1 MERKRVRVF
10 RPQGAGI
17 AMYEPGGQ
25 VPTADQGGEAEMIL
39 QAYVQSQQMT
49 EQEAQQFMQSFMQMQ
64 PEQQQTM
71 LSQIAEQ
78 LMSQQGSSM
87 NQMASPETPM
97 ARYGG
102 DLAQAKKGLSK
113 KIKGVTADQN
123 MTSDNV
129 VTKRGETIMN
139 SIGQKMMTNLIDE
152 GYKMAQS
159 QNMMPNPSQQAMMQ
173 MNAAGASEDQ
183 FFDGGSYNYNFGPF
197 YGGYDNP
204 AENPMIQNFYRTQ
217 NQTQQ
222 AGQNFLG
229 AVGDLAKGSE
239 VTGIKTRVRG
249 DMFRDLRKQDEMSM
263 ARNGGVPKFQNAGTT
278 PDWMS
283 GKVSV
288 GKILIKDSQ
297 GLQSYVTPEEAQM
310 WNSMVQQDPSA
321 SLNDISFKSDIID
334 SQGNPARIG
343 VASPQ
348 GMVQFTSGQPNSSNT
363 QNNNSNQGSGYY
375 TGPMG
380 GFYFEDGQIKFGQP
394 GTQGGQGMPG
404 GFTGGLPAA
413 SSMQQLL
420 GTYGAGAIGKAFQM
434 MTPEDV
440 YMSKFKTS
448 AGIMGPR
455 LVAKWK
461 YKPDGSVERV
471 TEEEFGDNTQS
482 QNEAFGRRTSGER
495 PGKVERMQRRG
506 ERAYDRYF
514 GNKASADQNTGN
526 EAENFAQS
534 RESYNLP
541 ILTPTGGS
549 GMGSMMNYNEDVI
562 PNMDLI
568 TPPVKS
574 EPVINRRTS
583 TRLST
588 EPDEFAVGGM
598 AGKLVMRNKYAPS
611 AGAIGRFASPAMDFA
626 SSLMEGAGVKEN
638 EAAYTPGNWSATLRS
653 DMPMSRGVWGKG
665 PGLIGQEIPN
675 LQPDYAEAYRFPQ
688 NPGEFTNT
696 APFNIG
702 QNGGSFQYGGS
713 YMDGYEDENED
724 VYYLDEDEIQDIMK
738 RGGQIE
744 YL

>member
-39 QAYVQSQQMT
+39 QAYIQSQQMT

-71 LSQIAEQ
+71 LSQISEQ

-229 AVGDLAKGSE
+229 AVGDLFGDTYA
-239 VTGIKTRVRG
+239 TGIKTRVRG
-249 DMFRDLRKQDEMSM
+249 DMFNKKPNQQPFAPSTEDSNRMAASMGLRDGGHIKSYQPG
-263 ARNGGVPKFQNAGTT
+263 GGVDIGTGTYDPRTNTITGTDGTT
-278 PDWMS
+278 RVPDEDEANWIMS
-283 GKVSV
+283 
-288 GKILIKDSQ
+288 
-297 GLQSYVTPEEAQM
+297 QM
-310 WNSMVQQDPSA
+310 SFGNSNVNQ
-321 SLNDISFKSDIID
+321 N
-334 SQGNPARIG
+334 
-343 VASPQ
+343 
-348 GMVQFTSGQPNSSNT
+348 TSTNSNT
-363 QNNNSNQGSGYY
+363 GTGSGFY

-380 GFYFEDGQIKFGQP
+380 GFYIDNGVVRFGQP
-394 GTQGGQGMPG
+394 GTQGGQGSPG
-404 GFTGGLPAA
+404 GFSGGLPAA
-413 SSMQQLL
+413 SSMEQLL
-420 GTYGAGAIGKAFQM
+420 GTFGAPAIQRAFQM

-541 ILTPTGGS
+541 LLTPTGGS

>member
-1 MERKRVRVF
+1 
-10 RPQGAGI
+10 
-17 AMYEPGGQ
+17 
-25 VPTADQGGEAEMIL
+25 
-39 QAYVQSQQMT
+39 
-49 EQEAQQFMQSFMQMQ
+49 
-64 PEQQQTM
+64 
-71 LSQIAEQ
+71 
-78 LMSQQGSSM
+78 
-87 NQMASPETPM
+87 
-97 ARYGG
+97 
-102 DLAQAKKGLSK
+102 
-113 KIKGVTADQN
+113 
-123 MTSDNV
+123 
-129 VTKRGETIMN
+129 
-139 SIGQKMMTNLIDE
+139 
-152 GYKMAQS
+152 
-159 QNMMPNPSQQAMMQ
+159 
-173 MNAAGASEDQ
+173 
-183 FFDGGSYNYNFGPF
+183 
-197 YGGYDNP
+197 
-204 AENPMIQNFYRTQ
+204 MIQNFYRTQ

-229 AVGDLAKGSE
+229 AVGDLFGDTYA
-239 VTGIKTRVRG
+239 TGIKTRVRG
-249 DMFRDLRKQDEMSM
+249 DMFNKKPNQQPFAPSTEESNRMAANMGLRDGGRIKSYQPGGTYSVEEINTALGDLGVRDEDYHQAVKEGRQDSADVNKVHDYIEMM
-263 ARNGGVPKFQNAGTT
+263 RGTGSRGT
-278 PDWMS
+278 D
-283 GKVSV
+283 
-288 GKILIKDSQ
+288 
-297 GLQSYVTPEEAQM
+297 
-310 WNSMVQQDPSA
+310 
-321 SLNDISFKSDIID
+321 
-334 SQGNPARIG
+334 
-343 VASPQ
+343 
-348 GMVQFTSGQPNSSNT
+348 SNT
-363 QNNNSNQGSGYY
+363 QNNRNNSGFY

-471 TEEEFGDNTQS
+471 GDMGDFSMFDDTENNVRD
-482 QNEAFGRRTSGER
+482 AFGNLTTEKRAMKSFQDPNYLRQMGRTSEESVSEDAVNRRYPRKNTRDIYGNLTTERKALKSFEDQSFER
-495 PGKVERMQRRG
+495 PNVEQ
-506 ERAYDRYF
+506 EYNE
-514 GNKASADQNTGN
+514 NKAIRELNRENRQKSRAARNMLN
-526 EAENFAQS
+526 ENVDM
-534 RESYNLP
+534 NLMP
-541 ILTPTGGS
+541 QIMQDAFEQQELQQQA
-549 GMGSMMNYNEDVI
+549 Y
-562 PNMDLI
+562 
-568 TPPVKS
+568 
-574 EPVINRRTS
+574 
-583 TRLST
+583 
-588 EPDEFAVGGM
+588 GGM

-626 SSLMEGAGVKEN
+626 SSLIEGAGVKEN

-653 DMPMSRGVWGKG
+653 DMPMSRGVWFR
-665 PGLIGQEIPN
+665 GQEIPN